1 MQKQR
6 YYLFRRGR
14 VFYFQDAET
23 GEQKSL
29 HTQDAK
35 SAEALF
41 QAKIKAFE
49 QPLLNLALAKV
60 HLAAIDPQLS
70 ARRWSDLMQEVVAR
84 CAKESTQK
92 RYRRAVR
99 SKPFN
104 LIRERKIVETRAEDL
119 RAVMAAGG
127 VFTNEFLKCLHNLAQ
142 GLGWLPWPIIPSKMW
157 PQVKSKPKRA
167 ITEEEHN
174 RILEAEKSKERRI
187 YYEVLW
193 ETGAAQ
199 SDGAELKA
207 ENIDWKNQTLSFQ
220 RKKTGEWCHLTIGPR
235 LNLLLRQ
242 LPNQGPL
249 FCGISQLPDR
259 WRSAE
264 FSRRCRLL
272 KISGISLHSYRY
284 AWAER
289 AYARGIPE
297 RFAQAALGHSSKAV
311 HYAYAKHAV
320 VICPSLDIEGDK
332 TISLLKYSGV
342 QSSPSNG
349 H

>member
-6 YYLFRRGR
+6 FYLFRRGR

-60 HLAAIDPQLS
+60 RLAAIDPRLS
-70 ARRWSDLMQEVVAR
+70 ARCWSDLMQEVVGR

-92 RYRRAVR
+92 RYRRAIR

-142 GLGWLPWPIIPSKMW
+142 GLGRLPWPIIPSKM
-157 PQVKSKPKRA
+157 
-167 ITEEEHN
+167 
-174 RILEAEKSKERRI
+174 
-187 YYEVLW
+187 
-193 ETGAAQ
+193 
-199 SDGAELKA
+199 
-207 ENIDWKNQTLSFQ
+207 
-220 RKKTGEWCHLTIGPR
+220 
-235 LNLLLRQ
+235 
-242 LPNQGPL
+242 
-249 FCGISQLPDR
+249 
-259 WRSAE
+259 
-264 FSRRCRLL
+264 
-272 KISGISLHSYRY
+272 
-284 AWAER
+284 
-289 AYARGIPE
+289 
-297 RFAQAALGHSSKAV
+297 
-311 HYAYAKHAV
+311 
-320 VICPSLDIEGDK
+320 
-332 TISLLKYSGV
+332 
-342 QSSPSNG
+342 
-349 H
+349 

>member
-41 QAKIKAFE
+41 RAKIQAFE
-49 QPLLNLALAKV
+49 QPLMNLALAKV

-70 ARRWSDLMQEVVAR
+70 ARRWSDLMQEVVGR

-92 RYRRAVR
+92 RYLRAIR

-157 PQVKSKPKRA
+157 PQVKSKSKRA
-167 ITEEEHN
+167 VTEEEHN
-174 RILEAEKSKERRI
+174 RIIEAEKCQERKI

-199 SDGAELKA
+199 CEVPPKRWTGAE
-207 ENIDWKNQTLSFQ
+207 
-220 RKKTGEWCHLTIGPR
+220 
-235 LNLLLRQ
+235 
-242 LPNQGPL
+242 
-249 FCGISQLPDR
+249 
-259 WRSAE
+259 
-264 FSRRCRLL
+264 
-272 KISGISLHSYRY
+272 
-284 AWAER
+284 
-289 AYARGIPE
+289 
-297 RFAQAALGHSSKAV
+297 
-311 HYAYAKHAV
+311 
-320 VICPSLDIEGDK
+320 VICCG
-332 TISLLKYSGV
+332 
-342 QSSPSNG
+342 
-349 H
+349 